1 MDEQVW
7 SPRRVFQCLLISSIV
22 VEEEEAVGDGGVV
35 VIGDYCFKRQTKMV
49 AENEGVV
56 RMLQWVW

>member
-1 MDEQVW
+1 MRW
-7 SPRRVFQCLLISSIV
+7 
-22 VEEEEAVGDGGVV
+22 AGVV
-35 VIGDYCFKRQTKMV
+35 VIGDFCSKRQTKMV